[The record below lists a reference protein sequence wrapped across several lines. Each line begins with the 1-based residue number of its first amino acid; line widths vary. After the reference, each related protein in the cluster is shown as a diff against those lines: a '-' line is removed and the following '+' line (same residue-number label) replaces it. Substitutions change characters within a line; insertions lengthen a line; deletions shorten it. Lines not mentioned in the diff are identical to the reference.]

1 MHSAKFLGEELC
13 DLVVNETPAEFGTP
27 QSMVSD
33 LESPLRLRSGLADVG
48 LRTDGPSA
56 RTLHVESSHM
66 SERRYGQTHPDVK
79 SITHLA

>member
-1 MHSAKFLGEELC
+1 MRAAKFLGEELC
-13 DLVVNETPAEFGTP
+13 DLVMEETPAEFRAPKDMLPGR
-27 QSMVSD
+27 
-33 LESPLRLRSGLADVG
+33 ECPLRLRRGLADVG

-79 SITHLA
+79 SLTHLA